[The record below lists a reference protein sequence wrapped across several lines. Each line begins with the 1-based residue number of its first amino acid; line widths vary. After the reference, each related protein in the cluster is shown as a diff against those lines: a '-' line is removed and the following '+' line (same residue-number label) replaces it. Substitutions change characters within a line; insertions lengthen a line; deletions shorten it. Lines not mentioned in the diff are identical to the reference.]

1 MRLVRVVVALLAILG
16 LSTAG
21 FAGDLRE
28 SLAKAAQQEANTQS
42 ARIDKRYAWPG
53 AALFAGGMALAL
65 YGFLHTSGGQFVSG
79 EVSKES
85 HTGLGAA
92 GLAVAA
98 AGGTILYV
106 GAERAR
112 HAPSIAV
119 GPGRVTV
126 AKRLSW

>member
-1 MRLVRVVVALLAILG
+1 MRLVRVVVALLAILA
-16 LSTAG
+16 LSTAS

-28 SLAKAAQQEANTQS
+28 SVEKAAQQEANIQPS
-42 ARIDKRYAWPG
+42 KIDRRYAWPG
-53 AALFAGGMALAL
+53 AVLFASGMAMAL
-65 YGFLHTSGGQFVSG
+65 YGFLHTSGGEFVSG

-85 HTGLGAA
+85 HTGIGAA
-92 GLAVAA
+92 GLGIAA
-98 AGGTILYV
+98 AGGTILYL
-106 GAERAR
+106 GAERSR